1 MNNRSN
7 TGQRLRSEVAALLPE
22 EQQEI
27 LDFQQAILRS
37 VLGGADSAGMV
48 ADICRL
54 AEMLLPD
61 SVGSV
66 MLLNH
71 DDGLLHLFAAPSV
84 PPDAA
89 RRLNFLRP
97 GPGGG
102 SCGNVIHCGTPQYV
116 DDTFHDPRWSDLRPV
131 ARDLDIR
138 SCWSVP
144 VVDGRGS
151 IVGTFALSSFE
162 HRIPG
167 SFHRKLLDTGAAL
180 IGIILSHARWQDSLR
195 LYGKAF
201 DSAEEGMLI
210 ADAQKRIVAA
220 NASMTTMIGCHSDEL
235 LGKTLTE
242 LSAEPHDK
250 DFHDTVWHAVRTTGA
265 WSGET
270 WNRRKNGET
279 YPEWRSIKA
288 IRGSDGSVT
297 NYLGVFTDLTK
308 TKAAE
313 NAIQHLSTH
322 DAQTGLPNRV
332 LFRAAC
338 ESLIHSGAQ
347 GALLC
352 LNIDDFRSI
361 NETLGLGYGD
371 HILREIA
378 ARLSGLVGSAES
390 VCRWSADEFLV
401 MTTSAADL
409 DSAANLCLRI
419 SEALCLP
426 IEIDGQQI
434 RLTVSQGV
442 AQFPTDGTKFDDLL
456 RCATTALQDAK
467 RAGKNIVRYATAR
480 ANDTVRAH
488 FQVAQDLRRALAK
501 KEFEL
506 HYQPQVCLR
515 TGRVVGAEG
524 LIRWRDRERGLVL
537 PEVFIGAAE
546 RTGLIVDIGAWVV
559 EQACADMARWRA
571 LGAGDIRLSVNVSA
585 IQTRRDDFC
594 TILTGA
600 VARHGIV
607 AEQLDLELTESVLM
621 EDSPQMRA
629 MLESLKRTGVQL
641 SIDDFGTGHSNLSYL
656 RWLAVNRI
664 KIDRTFVGGLRDGS
678 DTSPIVQAVIG
689 LAHAMN
695 LAVVA
700 EGVEDEPTLR
710 QLQEM
715 GCDEAQGFFFDA
727 ALPAPQFEQRLLLAA
742 VPYARFTNPD

>member
-1 MNNRSN
+1 MNKRN
-7 TGQRLRSEVAALLPE
+7 TAQRLRGEVAPLLPE

-37 VLGGADSAGMV
+37 VLGDGDSASTV

-66 MLLNH
+66 MLLNR
-71 DDGLLHLFAAPSV
+71 DDGLLHMFAAPSV
-84 PPDAA
+84 PRDAA
-89 RRLNFLRP
+89 QRLNFLRP

-116 DDTFHDPRWSDLRPV
+116 DDTFHDPRWSDLRPI
-131 ARDLDIR
+131 AQDLNIR

-144 VVDGRGS
+144 VVDGQGS
-151 IVGTFALSSFE
+151 IIGTFALSSFE
-162 HRIPG
+162 HRMPG

-180 IGIILSHARWQDSLR
+180 VGIILSHARWQDSLR

-210 ADAQKRIVAA
+210 TDAQRRIVAV
-220 NASMTTMIGCHSDEL
+220 NASMAAILGYRSDEL
-235 LGKTLTE
+235 LGKTPME
-242 LSAEPHDK
+242 LSAGLHDK
-250 DFHDTVWHAVRTTGA
+250 DFHDAMWHAVRTTGA

-270 WNRRKNGET
+270 WNRRKNGEV

-288 IRGSDGSVT
+288 IRGSDGGVI
-297 NYLGVFTDLTK
+297 NYLGVFTDLTQ

-332 LFRAAC
+332 LFRAGC
-338 ESLIHSGAQ
+338 ESLVHSGAQ

-361 NETLGLGYGD
+361 NETLGLGSGD
-371 HILREIA
+371 HILREVA
-378 ARLSGLVGSAES
+378 ARLSGLVGNAES

-401 MTTSAADL
+401 MTSSAADL
-409 DSAANLCLRI
+409 DSVANLCLRI

-426 IEIDGQQI
+426 IEIDGHQV

-442 AQFPTDGTKFDDLL
+442 AQFPADGTNFDDLL
-456 RCATTALQDAK
+456 RRATTALQDAK
-467 RAGKNIVRYATAR
+467 RAGKNIVRYATAH

-488 FQVAQDLRRALAK
+488 FQIAQDLRRALAQ

-506 HYQPQVCLR
+506 HYQPQICLR

-524 LIRWRDRERGLVL
+524 LIRWRDPKRGLV
-537 PEVFIGAAE
+537 PPGVFIGAAE
-546 RTGLIVDIGAWVV
+546 RTGLIVDIGAWVI
-559 EQACADMARWRA
+559 EQACADAARWRT

-600 VARHGIV
+600 LARHGI
-607 AEQLDLELTESVLM
+607 AAKQLDLELTESVFM

-641 SIDDFGTGHSNLSYL
+641 SIDDFGTGYSSLAYL
-656 RWLAVNRI
+656 RWLAVNRL
-664 KIDRTFVGGLRDGS
+664 KIDRTFVGGLRDGA
-678 DTSPIVQAVIG
+678 DTSAIVQAVIG
-689 LAHAMN
+689 LGHAMN

-700 EGVEDEPTLR
+700 EGVEDEQTLR
-710 QLQEM
+710 QLQGM

-727 ALPAPQFEQRLLLAA
+727 ALPASQFEQRLLATA
-742 VPYARFTNPD
+742 PYAQRTNPG

>member
-1 MNNRSN
+1 MNNQKTAR
-7 TGQRLRSEVAALLPE
+7 RLLGEVAPLLPE

-37 VLGGADSAGMV
+37 VLSGGDSASMV

-66 MLLNH
+66 MLLNR

-84 PPDAA
+84 PQSAA
-89 RRLNFLRP
+89 QRLDFLRP
-97 GPGGG
+97 GPGAG

-116 DDTFHDPRWSDLRPV
+116 DDTFHDPRWSDLRPI
-131 ARDLDIR
+131 AQDLDIR

-144 VVDGRGS
+144 VVDGQGS
-151 IVGTFALSSFE
+151 IIGTFALSSFE
-162 HRIPG
+162 HRMPG

-180 IGIILSHARWQDSLR
+180 VGIILSHARWQDSLR
-195 LYGKAF
+195 LSRKAF
-201 DSAEEGMLI
+201 DS
-210 ADAQKRIVAA
+210 
-220 NASMTTMIGCHSDEL
+220 
-235 LGKTLTE
+235 
-242 LSAEPHDK
+242 
-250 DFHDTVWHAVRTTGA
+250 
-265 WSGET
+265 
-270 WNRRKNGET
+270 
-279 YPEWRSIKA
+279 
-288 IRGSDGSVT
+288 
-297 NYLGVFTDLTK
+297 
-308 TKAAE
+308 
-313 NAIQHLSTH
+313 AIQHLSTH

-332 LFRAAC
+332 LFRAGC
-338 ESLIHSGAQ
+338 ESLVHSGAQ

-361 NETLGLGYGD
+361 NETLGLGCGD
-371 HILREIA
+371 HILREVA
-378 ARLSGLVGSAES
+378 ARLSGLIGNAES

-401 MTTSAADL
+401 VTSSAAEL
-409 DSAANLCLRI
+409 DSVANLCLRI

-426 IEIDGQQI
+426 IEIDGQQV

-442 AQFPTDGTKFDDLL
+442 AQFPADGTKFDDLL
-456 RCATTALQDAK
+456 RRATAALQDAK

-488 FQVAQDLRRALAK
+488 FQVAQDLRRALAQ

-506 HYQPQVCLR
+506 HYQPQICLR

-524 LIRWRDRERGLVL
+524 LIRWRDPERGLV
-537 PEVFIGAAE
+537 PPGVFIGAAE
-546 RTGLIVDIGAWVV
+546 RTGLIVDIGAWVI
-559 EQACADMARWRA
+559 EQACADAARWRT

-600 VARHGIV
+600 LARHGI
-607 AEQLDLELTESVLM
+607 AAKQLDLELTESVFM

-629 MLESLKRTGVQL
+629 MLESLKRAGVQL
-641 SIDDFGTGHSNLSYL
+641 SIDDFGTGYSSLAYL
-656 RWLAVNRI
+656 RWLAVNRL
-664 KIDRTFVGGLRDGS
+664 KIDRTFVGGLRDGA
-678 DTSPIVQAVIG
+678 DTSAIVQAVIG

-700 EGVEDEPTLR
+700 EGVEDGQTLR

-727 ALPAPQFEQRLLLAA
+727 ALPAPQFEQRLLAA
-742 VPYARFTNPD
+742 APYAQRTNPG